1 MSQFLAYGIIG
12 LSTAAIYAVIGSG
25 LVLTY
30 TTTGVFNFAHG
41 AAGMLAAFT
50 YWQLTVGWGWPIP
63 VALAVVL
70 LVAAPVF
77 GLLVE
82 RVVIRPV
89 QGLGEA
95 ERLVVTVAM
104 LSGFIALAQWIWN
117 PNIVRTLPPFFAG
130 SAPLHVGSVNL
141 TWQQIIT
148 MIVAVAVAVGLR
160 LLLHRTRVGTQMRAT
175 VDDRALAG
183 LTGADPNRA
192 NRSAWILS
200 TQLAAIGGILIAPEV
215 ALDATQ
221 LSLLI
226 VSAYTAAVFGRL
238 RNLPMVF
245 VGAVV
250 VGVLQSY
257 LTGYLPQSTALDG
270 LQVAAPALLLF
281 LALLVFP
288 HGRLRGKSI
297 RLRPVP
303 MPTLRGT
310 AVFAAAIIAF
320 GVVLATV
327 LSQPDLITYGGIFS
341 FGLIALSYVPLAG
354 YAGQISLCQLSMAA
368 IGALVWSHLAQNGQ
382 WWALIVA
389 VVVSAA
395 AGAVVAVPALRL
407 SGIYLALGT
416 AAFAVILD
424 DWVFS
429 IPAINIGGIHITLFS
444 NGSLNVAGP
453 TVFGVHLTSERGLMI
468 LAAVFLALASVGVA
482 LLRRGRFGRRLI
494 ALRDSE
500 AAYAMLGGNLL
511 LAKVAVFALAAG
523 IAGLGGALYAMQQQS
538 ITSTQWTFEAGLPIF
553 LLAVVGGAAYVGAGL
568 FAGTAL
574 MGLNALVAVA
584 AWAQNPASLL
594 PGLAGTVFGR
604 SPDGLVPLIRR
615 DWAPVARNRVALI
628 AAVAVS
634 AALWALRLAGL
645 VNGWVLFWGVA
656 LAAVALRGYAGA
668 RSADGQ
674 VAAAGVAGSAG
685 AGVGLPGARAAA
697 VARPDGGVGRSGEA
711 ASAPAAGVGTP
722 PATADA
728 ADAIPVE
735 WWGLRRPWRAED
747 EEVLDRAVA
756 RG

>member
-1 MSQFLAYGIIG
+1 MDQFLAYGIVG
-12 LSTAAIYAVIGSG
+12 LSTAAIYAVISSG

-30 TTTGVFNFAHG
+30 TTTGIFNFAHG

-50 YWQLTVGWGWPIP
+50 YWQLTIGWGWPVP

-70 LVAAPVF
+70 LIAAPVF
-77 GLLVE
+77 GLAVE

-104 LSGFIALAQWIWN
+104 LSGLIAVAEWIWN
-117 PNIVRTLPPFFAG
+117 PNISRTLPPFFPG
-130 SAPLHVGSVNL
+130 SSSLHVGPATL
-141 TWQQIIT
+141 TWQQVIT

-160 LLLHRTRVGTQMRAT
+160 LLLYNTRIGTQMRAT

-192 NRSAWILS
+192 NRFAWIGS
-200 TQLAAIGGILIAPEV
+200 TQLAAVGGILIAPELT
-215 ALDATQ
+215 LDATQ

-238 RNLPMVF
+238 RNLPMTF

-250 VGVLQSY
+250 IGLLQAY
-257 LTGYLPQSTALDG
+257 LIGYLPQNTTLSG
-270 LQVAAPALLLF
+270 VQNAAPALLLF
-281 LALLVFP
+281 VALLVFP
-288 HGRLRGKSI
+288 HGRLRGKSV

-303 MPTLRGT
+303 VPSLRG
-310 AVFAAAIIAF
+310 AAIFALGTVVF

-327 LSQPDLITYGGIFS
+327 LSQSDLITYGAIFS
-341 FGLIALSYVPLAG
+341 FGLVALSYVPLSG

-368 IGALVWSHLAQNGQ
+368 IGALVWGHLAPDGQ

-389 VVVSAA
+389 VVVAAA
-395 AGAVVAVPALRL
+395 AGAVIAVPALRL

-424 DWVFS
+424 QWVFTIPS
-429 IPAINIGGIHITLFS
+429 IDIGGVRIGLFS
-444 NGSLNVAGP
+444 NGSVSVSGP
-453 TVFGVHLTSERGLMI
+453 SVFGVHLSTGRDLMV

-511 LAKVAVFALAAG
+511 LAKVAVFALGAG

-538 ITSTQWTFEAGLPIF
+538 ITAGQFSFEAGLPLF
-553 LLAVVGGAAYVGAGL
+553 LVAVVGGLAWVGAGL
-568 FAGTAL
+568 FAGFALGGSFTAL
-574 MGLNALVAVA
+574 VEVLPA
-584 AWAQNPASLL
+584 ANNLAALL
-594 PGLAGTVFGR
+594 PGLAGIGLGR
-604 SPDGLVPLIRR
+604 NPDGLVPYLRL
-615 DWAPVARNRVALI
+615 DWAPVARHRIAL
-628 AAVAVS
+628 S
-634 AALWALRLAGL
+634 AALGFSALLWGLRLAG
-645 VNGWVLFWGVA
+645 VVDGWVLFWGA
-656 LAAVALRGYAGA
+656 AAAAVALRIY
-668 RSADGQ
+668 
-674 VAAAGVAGSAG
+674 VAA
-685 AGVGLPGARAAA
+685 RATTGKQTTE
-697 VARPDGGVGRSGEA
+697 PQ
-711 ASAPAAGVGTP
+711 PAQV
-722 PATADA
+722 
-728 ADAIPVE
+728 PVE
-735 WWGLRRPWRAED
+735 WWGLRRPWREED
-747 EEVLDRAVA
+747 EEVLDDAVA

>member
-1 MSQFLAYGIIG
+1 
-12 LSTAAIYAVIGSG
+12 
-25 LVLTY
+25 
-30 TTTGVFNFAHG
+30 VFNFAHG

-50 YWQLTVGWGWPIP
+50 YWQLTVGWGWPVP
-63 VALAVVL
+63 VALATVL
-70 LVAAPVF
+70 LVLAPAF

-82 RVVIRPV
+82 QVIIRPV

-104 LSGFIALAQWIWN
+104 LSGFIAIARWIWN
-117 PNIVRTLPPFFAG
+117 PNVSRTLPPFFAG
-130 SAPLHVGSVNL
+130 AASIHIGAASL

-148 MIVAVAVAVGLR
+148 MIVAVAVAAGLR
-160 LLLHRTRVGTQMRAT
+160 VLLYSTRIGTQMRAT

-200 TQLAAIGGILIAPEV
+200 TQLAAVGGILIAPELT
-215 ALDATQ
+215 LDATQ

-238 RNLPMVF
+238 RNLPMTF
-245 VGAVV
+245 AGAVV
-250 VGVLQSY
+250 VGLLQAY
-257 LTGYLPQSTALDG
+257 LTGYLPQSTALQG

-288 HGRLRGKSI
+288 HGRLRGKSV
-297 RLRPVP
+297 RLHPVP
-303 MPTLRGT
+303 VPTLRGA
-310 AVFAAAIIAF
+310 AVFAAATVAF

-327 LSQPDLITYGGIFS
+327 LSQPDLITYGAIFS
-341 FGLIALSYVPLAG
+341 FGLIALSLVPLGG

-368 IGALVWSHLAQNGQ
+368 IGALVWAHLAPNGQ

-389 VVVSAA
+389 VVVAAA
-395 AGAVVAVPALRL
+395 AGAVIAVPALRL

-424 DWVFS
+424 QWVFS
-429 IPAINIGGIHITLFS
+429 IPSINLGGVHITLFAQ
-444 NGSLNVAGP
+444 GSVNVTGP
-453 TVFGVHLTSERGLMI
+453 TVFGVHLNTARDVMI
-468 LAAVFLALASVGVA
+468 LAAVFLALASFGVA

-523 IAGLGGALYAMQQQS
+523 IAGLGGALYAMQEQS
-538 ITSTQWTFEAGLPIF
+538 ISAVQFSFEAGLPIF
-553 LLAVVGGAAYVGAGL
+553 LLAVVGGLASVGSGL
-568 FAGTAL
+568 FASGFL
-574 MGLNALVAVA
+574 IGPINALITVAPGL
-584 AWAQNPASLL
+584 QNFTALL
-594 PGLAGTVFGR
+594 PGLAGIGLGR
-604 SPDGLVPLIRR
+604 NPDGVVPYMRR
-615 DWAPVARNRVALI
+615 DWAPVARHQVAL
-628 AAVAVS
+628 V
-634 AALWALRLAGL
+634 AALGASALLWGLRLAGV

-656 LAAVALRGYAGA
+656 VVALAVRIYV
-668 RSADGQ
+668 SQ
-674 VAAAGVAGSAG
+674 TPQPSPPPQPAGSQ
-685 AGVGLPGARAAA
+685 P
-697 VARPDGGVGRSGEA
+697 S
-711 ASAPAAGVGTP
+711 P
-722 PATADA
+722 PPQPELV
-728 ADAIPVE
+728 PVE